1 LRTCVIKGASGD
13 MGGAPPWMDDARAAC
28 SALATD
34 FSEIILPEWFLV
46 GDSRDPTLTIICCIR
61 CTLHVYA

>member
-1 LRTCVIKGASGD
+1 VCHNRRFVRHGRRPTLVD
-13 MGGAPPWMDDARAAC
+13 YARAAC

-34 FSEIILPEWFLV
+34 FSEIMLPEWFLV